1 MDKEKRK
8 ALKESRRHS
17 RGKRLLWQPESV
29 RARTTVGAT
38 VVVAIALIVAGFLV
52 VTLLRDNLYG
62 RAELTAEVSARSIAG
77 QLASGT
83 APAAIELPDDDE
95 AAQILAADGTV
106 VAASEDLIGLGPV
119 GDFAPEPDPVEET
132 PEEPAGDGT
141 TADDDATDDDSSDD
155 DDDDDDRTEDDD
167 HGGDRDDDDE
177 TAAETTADD
186 TPTEAVEDSRGA
198 VGSSVE
204 YATVTLPGEQA
215 SYRFAA
221 MNATA
226 PDGTAYTVYSGSSLE
241 TQEEAVDSVTAIMW
255 WTLPALVA
263 VVALVTWLVTR
274 RALRPV
280 GAIQKELMSI
290 TGGDLSR
297 RVPVPASRDEIHSLA
312 VTTNTTLT
320 ALDHAVSQQRRFVA
334 DASHELRSP
343 LAILR
348 SQIEIAREHPELL
361 DLDATLA
368 DVIRLQ
374 DLSADLL
381 LLARLDAGER
391 PPHVAVP
398 FTELVR
404 EEVARRAATDRVPV
418 RLDVEEDLA
427 VFGVRGHLA
436 RAVGN
441 LLNNAQRHAESAV
454 TVTLAV
460 EDDEWLRLDVGDDGN
475 GVPEGQRKRIFDR
488 FVRLDESRS
497 RDDGGAGLGLAI
509 VQDVVLAHRGMVWVL
524 ESPEGGAMF
533 RLALRRADR
542 RPPHGGAEAEGPA
555 A

>member
-1 MDKEKRK
+1 VDEHVRKQAKRK
-8 ALKESRRHS
+8 SAQRS
-17 RGKRLLWQPESV
+17 RGGRLLWQPESV
-29 RARTTVGAT
+29 RARTTLGAT
-38 VVVAIALIVAGFLV
+38 VVVALALIVAGYLV
-52 VTLLRDNLYG
+52 VALLRDNLYG

-95 AAQILAADGTV
+95 AAQVLDATGDV
-106 VAASEDLIGLGPV
+106 VAASEDLAGLGAV
-119 GDFAPEPDPVEET
+119 GDFAPAPDSVTAET
-132 PEEPAGDGT
+132 AET
-141 TADDDATDDDSSDD
+141 TESDDDS
-155 DDDDDDRTEDDD
+155 DDRTEDDD
-167 HGGDRDDDDE
+167 DDADDDDDDSSE
-177 TAAETTADD
+177 AETPSESADS
-186 TPTEAVEDSRGA
+186 TSGA

-204 YATVTLPGEQA
+204 YATVTLADEDAP
-215 SYRFAA
+215 YRFAA
-221 MNATA
+221 MTATA
-226 PDGTAYTVYSGSSLE
+226 PDGTAYTVYSGASLE
-241 TQEEAVDSVTAIMW
+241 TQEEAVNSVAATMW
-255 WTLPALVA
+255 WALPALLA
-263 VVALVTWLVTR
+263 VVALTTWLVTR

-280 GAIQKELMSI
+280 GAIQKELISI

-348 SQIEIAREHPELL
+348 TQIEIARDHPELL

-368 DVIRLQ
+368 DVVRLQ
-374 DLSADLL
+374 DLAADLL

-391 PPHVAVP
+391 PPHTEVA

-404 EEVARRAATDRVPV
+404 EEVARRAASDRVPV
-418 RLDVEEDLA
+418 RLDVEEDLS

-441 LLNNAQRHAESAV
+441 LLANAQRHAETAV
-454 TVTLAV
+454 TVKLEV
-460 EDDEWLRLDVGDDGN
+460 EDDEWLHLDVGDDGN
-475 GVPEGQRKRIFDR
+475 GVPAGDRRRIFDR

-524 ESPEGGAMF
+524 ESPEGGALF
-533 RLALRRADR
+533 RLALRWADR
-542 RPPHGGAEAEGPA
+542 RPPRENAETGGTGG
-555 A
+555 

>member
-1 MDKEKRK
+1 MRRQ

-17 RGKRLLWQPESV
+17 RGGRLLWRPESV

-38 VVVAIALIVAGFLV
+38 VVVAIALVAAGFLV

-95 AAQILAADGTV
+95 AAQILTADGTV
-106 VAASEDLIGLGPV
+106 VAASEDLEGLGPI
-119 GDFAPEPDPVEET
+119 GGFAPAPDPVAAESPTE
-132 PEEPAGDGT
+132 DGT
-141 TADDDATDDDSSDD
+141 PTPGGDDSDD
-155 DDDDDDRTEDDD
+155 DDDDRDEDDD
-167 HGGDRDDDDE
+167 HGGGDDDE
-177 TAAETTADD
+177 TPSDE
-186 TPTEAVEDSRGA
+186 VEDSGGA
-198 VGSSVE
+198 VGSSIE
-204 YATVTLPGEQA
+204 YATVALPDEDA

-221 MNATA
+221 MSATA
-226 PDGTAYTVYSGSSLE
+226 PDGTVYDVYSGSSLE
-241 TQEEAVDSVTAIMW
+241 TQEEAVGSVTAIMW
-255 WTLPALVA
+255 WTLPALLLVVA
-263 VVALVTWLVTR
+263 VVTWLVTR

-280 GAIQKELMSI
+280 GAIQQELMSI

-312 VTTNTTLT
+312 VTTNMTLT

-368 DVIRLQ
+368 DVVRLQ

-391 PPHVAVP
+391 PPHAEVP

-418 RLDVEEDLA
+418 RLDVEEDLS

-441 LLNNAQRHAESAV
+441 LLNNAQRHSATAV
-454 TVTLAV
+454 TVTLAA
-460 EDDEWLRLDVGDDGN
+460 EDAEWLRLDVGDDGN
-475 GVPEGQRKRIFDR
+475 GVPPEERRRIFDR

-509 VQDVVLAHRGMVWVL
+509 VQDVVLAHRGTVQVL

-533 RLALRRADR
+533 RLALRRADP
-542 RPPHGGAEAEGPA
+542 RPPHERAGATGPDV
-555 A
+555 

>member
-1 MDKEKRK
+1 M
-8 ALKESRRHS
+8 
-17 RGKRLLWQPESV
+17 

-38 VVVAIALIVAGFLV
+38 VVVAIALVVAGFLV
-52 VTLLRDNLYG
+52 VALLRDNLYG

-106 VAASEDLIGLGPV
+106 VAASEDLQGLGPI
-119 GDFAPEPDPVEET
+119 GDFAPEPDPVATESPTEQESPT
-132 PEEPAGDGT
+132 PGGD
-141 TADDDATDDDSSDD
+141 DSDD
-155 DDDDDDRTEDDD
+155 DDDDDDS
-167 HGGDRDDDDE
+167 DDDDFE
-177 TAAETTADD
+177 SSTDDD
-186 TPTEAVEDSRGA
+186 TPSAEVEDSRGA
-198 VGSSVE
+198 VGSSIG
-204 YATVTLPGEQA
+204 YATVALPGENA

-226 PDGTAYTVYSGSSLE
+226 PDGTVYTVYSGSSLE
-241 TQEEAVDSVTAIMW
+241 TQEEAVDSVAAIMW
-255 WTLPALVA
+255 WTLPALALVVA
-263 VVALVTWLVTR
+263 VVTWLVTR

-418 RLDVEEDLA
+418 RLDVEEDLS
-427 VFGVRGHLA
+427 VVGVRGHLA

-441 LLNNAQRHAESAV
+441 LLNNAQRHAATAV
-454 TVTLAV
+454 TVTLAA
-460 EDDEWLRLDVGDDGN
+460 EDAEWLRLDVGDDGN
-475 GVPEGQRKRIFDR
+475 GVPPEERRRIFDR

-509 VQDVVLAHRGMVWVL
+509 VQDVVLAHRGTVQAL
-524 ESPEGGAMF
+524 GSPEGGAMF
-533 RLALRRADR
+533 RLALRRADP
-542 RPPHGGAEAEGPA
+542 RPPHGRAEAEGA
-555 A
+555 DV

>member
-1 MDKEKRK
+1 MDRATRK

-38 VVVAIALIVAGFLV
+38 VVVAIALVVAGFLV

-83 APAAIELPDDDE
+83 APAAVELPDDDE

-106 VAASEDLIGLGPV
+106 VASSEDLAGLGPV
-119 GDFAPEPDPVEET
+119 GDFAPAPDPVEET
-132 PEEPAGDGT
+132 SAESTGDETPAR
-141 TADDDATDDDSSDD
+141 DDDSTDDDSD

-167 HGGDRDDDDE
+167 HGGSDDDDE
-177 TAAETTADD
+177 TTAED
-186 TPTEAVEDSRGA
+186 TPAEDVEDSRGA

-204 YATVTLPGEQA
+204 YATVTLPGEDA

-404 EEVARRAATDRVPV
+404 EEVARRAAADRVPV
-418 RLDVEEDLA
+418 RLNVEEDLA

-441 LLNNAQRHAESAV
+441 LLNNAQRHAASAV
-454 TVTLAV
+454 TVTLAA

-475 GVPEGQRKRIFDR
+475 GVPESQRRRIFDR

-509 VQDVVLAHRGMVWVL
+509 VQDVVLAHRGMVRVL
-524 ESPEGGAMF
+524 ESPEGGALF
-533 RLALRRADR
+533 RVALRRADR
-542 RPPHGGAEAEGPA
+542 RSPREDAEAEGA
-555 A
+555 